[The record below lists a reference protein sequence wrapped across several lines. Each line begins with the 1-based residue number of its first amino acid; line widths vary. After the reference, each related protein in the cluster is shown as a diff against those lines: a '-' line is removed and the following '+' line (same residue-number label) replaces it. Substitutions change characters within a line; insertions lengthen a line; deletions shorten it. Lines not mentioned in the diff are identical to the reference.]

1 MAVLQPLIAMIGRA
15 AAVNREPQLSA
26 HTEEHTMTP
35 SAAQYPSSRPQPA
48 AVAPE
53 ALSTTQL
60 VGQIASKAT
69 LLLREE
75 VELARV
81 ELKKDVAA
89 EIATAKRLGIAAV
102 VGISAVNLF
111 LVAIVFAL
119 TPYVAGW
126 VAAGAIGGLLLLTAA
141 LVGALAWQGRV
152 EQPLERT
159 RKTLKEDVQWA
170 KDEMA

>member
-1 MAVLQPLIAMIGRA
+1 RPRPGAHAQPPCGGLHKRGTRDGDPTGRRRIGQGPRVAPALLPFLRGGVAMAVLQPLIAMIGRA

-53 ALSTTQL
+53 ALSTTEL

-89 EIATAKRLGIAAV
+89 EIAT
-102 VGISAVNLF
+102 
-111 LVAIVFAL
+111 
-119 TPYVAGW
+119 
-126 VAAGAIGGLLLLTAA
+126 
-141 LVGALAWQGRV
+141 
-152 EQPLERT
+152 
-159 RKTLKEDVQWA
+159 
-170 KDEMA
+170 

>member
-1 MAVLQPLIAMIGRA
+1 
-15 AAVNREPQLSA
+15 NRPAPPNLPP
-26 HTEEHTMTP
+26 EE
-35 SAAQYPSSRPQPA
+35 
-48 AVAPE
+48 
-53 ALSTTQL
+53 LSTTQL

-69 LLLREE
+69 LLLRAE

-81 ELKKDVAA
+81 ELKPDVAA
-89 EIATAKRLGIAAV
+89 EIAAAKRLGIAAIV
-102 VGISAVNLF
+102 AISAVNLF

-152 EQPLERT
+152 AQPLERT
-159 RKTLKEDVQWA
+159 RKTLK
-170 KDEMA
+170 

>member
-1 MAVLQPLIAMIGRA
+1 MAVLQALIAMIGRA
-15 AAVNREPQLSA
+15 AAVNREPQLLA

-35 SAAQYPSSRPQPA
+35 SAQYPSSRPAPA

>member
-1 MAVLQPLIAMIGRA
+1 MMARSTRHPS
-15 AAVNREPQLSA
+15 NRPAPANLPP
-26 HTEEHTMTP
+26 EE
-35 SAAQYPSSRPQPA
+35 
-48 AVAPE
+48 
-53 ALSTTQL
+53 LSTTQL

-81 ELKKDVAA
+81 ELKMDVAA
-89 EIATAKRLGIAAV
+89 EIAAAKRLGIAAIV
-102 VGISAVNLF
+102 AISAVNLF
-111 LVAIVFAL
+111 LVALVFAL

-126 VAAGAIGGLLLLTAA
+126 AAALAIGSILLLAA
-141 LVGALAWQGRV
+141 VVVGMLGWQGRV

-170 KDEMA
+170 KEEMA